1 MHACSVV
8 VYPRRRWTLER
19 GTSNQLLRE
28 LEKIQRG
35 PKTQRMRRR
44 GRPCSTRP
52 QGQDPL
58 TPLPLSFACWGI
70 MHARAFPTQPPIDTQ
85 RARKMAAHLQ
95 TLFPEI
101 SEETLEAVLFQCGY
115 DEDAAVTAL
124 LSMNEEPVPPSS
136 APPASTPAPVFACG
150 GTTPPAGGLFTFGA
164 GSGAAPVPESPA
176 LPPLVSPPAPPPAS
190 KAPVFAFGGTPPAGG
205 GQFTF
210 GASSGAPAAPAH
222 PAAPVFGASVA
233 PALGAPP
240 ARRRPPMRARLDSA
254 ETDLERHMLEA
265 ALAASRLDAGAS
277 AEPPAAPNLTVG
289 AKVRYGGFRGC
300 TVAVLHADGS
310 VDINVPGV
318 GIHSRVA
325 APSFQID
332 DDDAS
337 PSFQID
343 DEDDNDEDGDDGEY
357 ERVLMP
363 ERGRSVPPDSM
374 EGVWSASY
382 TAVSTSHHPTLRHG
396 RGDKVLLPTTAL
408 AALTEAMEAQKGTP
422 RLPNGPTAQRQH
434 ACAAA
439 QRPNGPIH
447 SCCGACMCAHCAHT
461 PFPPYSHLQVRSGC
475 RILWCCG

>member
-1 MHACSVV
+1 
-8 VYPRRRWTLER
+8 
-19 GTSNQLLRE
+19 
-28 LEKIQRG
+28 
-35 PKTQRMRRR
+35 
-44 GRPCSTRP
+44 
-52 QGQDPL
+52 
-58 TPLPLSFACWGI
+58 
-70 MHARAFPTQPPIDTQ
+70 
-85 RARKMAAHLQ
+85 MATHLQ

-176 LPPLVSPPAPPPAS
+176 LPPPVSPPAPPPAS
-190 KAPVFAFGGTPPAGG
+190 KAPVFAFGGTPPPVGG

-240 ARRRPPMRARLDSA
+240 ARRRPPMRARLDSV

-289 AKVRYGGFRGC
+289 AKVRYGSFRGC

-332 DDDAS
+332 DDDE
-337 PSFQID
+337 D
-343 DEDDNDEDGDDGEY
+343 DEDGEDGEY

-363 ERGRSVPPDSM
+363 QRGRSVPPDSM
-374 EGVWSASY
+374 EGVWSESY

-422 RLPNGPTAQRQH
+422 WLPNGP
-434 ACAAA
+434 
-439 QRPNGPIH
+439 
-447 SCCGACMCAHCAHT
+447 ACMCAHCGIPPSRLIPTSRYAAAAESSGAAAELWRRRPAAHEARGRARVLGAGGDRRGARLGARGARLDAGK
-461 PFPPYSHLQVRSGC
+461 PPRGGDRRRAARHPHQPAPGTARGAVPYVGRVRCSGGARARPVGNLHVPLLRRC
-475 RILWCCG
+475 DPDPNG